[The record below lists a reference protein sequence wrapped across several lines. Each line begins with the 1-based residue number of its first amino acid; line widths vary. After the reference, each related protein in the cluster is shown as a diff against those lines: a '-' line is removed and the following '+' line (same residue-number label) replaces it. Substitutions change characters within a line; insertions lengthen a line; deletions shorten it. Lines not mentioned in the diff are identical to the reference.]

1 MNLTQLAFPRQAPRL
16 LLRPL
21 VPDDQDAIHHLYGDW
36 AVARWLSRLPW
47 PFTRD
52 SAETLIA
59 EAVSD
64 VDRGRGLFLALTHR
78 TAGSFVGTVSLRLPA
93 LDANPWTNDTRLGI
107 LGYAIA
113 PEQQGNGFASEAAAS
128 VVELAFTDLH
138 LLRLRARVLRHNVA
152 SRHVLERVQFRI
164 WRSDVREVPRYGGP
178 ARLGDTFILD
188 RADWNAADRASMTGA
203 DRPTPST

>member
-93 LDANPWTNDTRLGI
+93 LDANPWTNDTR
-107 LGYAIA
+107 
-113 PEQQGNGFASEAAAS
+113 
-128 VVELAFTDLH
+128 
-138 LLRLRARVLRHNVA
+138 VLRHNVA

-203 DRPTPST
+203 DRPTPSA